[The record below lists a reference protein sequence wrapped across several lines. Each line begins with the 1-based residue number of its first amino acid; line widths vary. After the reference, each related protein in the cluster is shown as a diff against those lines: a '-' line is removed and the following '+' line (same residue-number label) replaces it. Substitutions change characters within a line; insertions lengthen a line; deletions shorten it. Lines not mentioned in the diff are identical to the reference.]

1 MDGEVFVAA
10 LLQNHWKALSVL
22 IDKKE
27 LSDLSADQ
35 RKLKRD
41 YIDTVVADWCI
52 NKSTERVV
60 TELSAVGIAVTKV
73 NTFKEAAHHAQVNNR
88 DMLQKVKLSDGQLT
102 PLTGPPTKFSKTPT
116 RIRSGAPKVGAHNDK
131 VLGAL
136 GFSGKDLIE
145 LKKEGVI

>member
-41 YIDTVVADWCI
+41 YINKVVADWCI

-60 TELSAVGIAVTKV
+60 TELSAAGLAVTKV
-73 NTFKEAAHHAQVNNR
+73 HTFKEPAQPAQVNNR
-88 DMLQKVKLSDGQLT
+88 DMLQEVKLSDGQL
-102 PLTGPPTKFSKTPT
+102 
-116 RIRSGAPKVGAHNDK
+116 AP
-131 VLGAL
+131 
-136 GFSGKDLIE
+136 
-145 LKKEGVI
+145 